1 MKTLAYEAAGWGYS
15 AYDQRWQRVARAG
28 LRSLALDTRLH
39 GWRYLSLNAL
49 VLTPSEAAQLAELTP
64 LFGRL
69 LTRATHRLLEDPA
82 WWADLSWPRP
92 AIELARQEPAWPGL
106 PVTPYGRFDWLMSA
120 SGRWQLAEFN
130 ADTPSGGRET
140 CGLEPPVR
148 TLYAHHG
155 LRRASGRLAPRLV
168 RALRRRIAAY
178 QRSTG
183 QAVHSV
189 GVVSSHAWTEDL
201 AQAWWLAGL
210 LAADGV
216 RTVVGDATDLAT
228 AGHSVLLRGQPIQAL
243 YRFYPVE
250 RLYRHGVFGPLLEAS
265 VEGRLLLLNGLRT
278 FLAQSKAAL
287 AYLWDRRGEH
297 WVSASERQL
306 VEAHLPAV
314 LRAREPAAARILA
327 DSVVKHVNGREG
339 DDVALGATL
348 SADAWEARL
357 LEGGYVV
364 QRRVEQQPLEDVEV
378 DEARRTVDV
387 AAPRYAC
394 VGTYYVDGR
403 FGGCYTRLGGLITQT
418 RATFLPTLVAAAPP

>member
-1 MKTLAYEAAGWGYS
+1 MRTLAHEAAAWGFS

-49 VLTPSEAAQLAELTP
+49 VLAPGEAAQLAELTAV
-64 LFGRL
+64 FGRL
-69 LTRATHRLLEDPA
+69 LTRATHRLLDDTA
-82 WWADLSWPRP
+82 WWADLSWPWP

-106 PVTPYGRFDWLMSA
+106 PVTPYGRFDWLLST
-120 SGRWQLAEFN
+120 SGRWQLVEFN

-140 CGLEPPVR
+140 CGLEAAVR
-148 TLYAHHG
+148 ALYAHHA
-155 LRRASGRLAPRLV
+155 LRRTGARLAPRLV
-168 RALRRRIAAY
+168 RAMRRRIAAH
-178 QRSTG
+178 QQSTG
-183 QAVHSV
+183 QTVQRV

-216 RTVVGDATDLAT
+216 PSVVGDVADLAT
-228 AGHSVLLRGQPIQAL
+228 AGHEVLLRGQPVQAL

-250 RLYRHGVFGPLLEAS
+250 RLYRHGVCGPLLEAA

-278 FLAQSKAAL
+278 FLAQSKATL
-287 AYLWDRRGEH
+287 AYLWHQRADG
-297 WVSASERQL
+297 WLSAAEREL

-314 LRAREPAAARILA
+314 LRAREPAAAQWLA

-339 DDVALGATL
+339 DDVALGDAL
-348 SADAWEARL
+348 SADGWEARL

-364 QRRVEQQPLEDVEV
+364 QRRVQQQALEDVEV
-378 DEARRTVDV
+378 DETRRVVEIAT
-387 AAPRYAC
+387 PRYAC

-418 RATFLPTLVAAAPP
+418 RATFAPTYVAAASP